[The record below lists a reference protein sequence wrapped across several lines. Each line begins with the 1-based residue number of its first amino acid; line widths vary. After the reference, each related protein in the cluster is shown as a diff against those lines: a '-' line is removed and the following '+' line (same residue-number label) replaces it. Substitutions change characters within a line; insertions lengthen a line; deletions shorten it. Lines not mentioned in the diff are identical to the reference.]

1 MLQIGGARLCKS
13 ITYIQA
19 RRGDNVSAPRFLRV
33 ITIKKDNMKEKTIY
47 DRPLLEVVD
56 AYPEKAYCSG
66 SVYDDSDAEDMETQ
80 GGLW

>member
-1 MLQIGGARLCKS
+1 
-13 ITYIQA
+13 
-19 RRGDNVSAPRFLRV
+19 
-33 ITIKKDNMKEKTIY
+33 MKEKQIY
-47 DRPLLEVVD
+47 ERPLADIVD